1 MKSLYAATRVTLADP
16 LHLILGARYTN
27 WRVDTLTYSMEKNH
41 TTPYAGLVFDINDNW
56 STYASYTSIFQ
67 PQNDRDSSGKY
78 LAPITGNNYEL
89 GLKSDW
95 MNSRLTTT
103 LAIFRIEQDNVAQ
116 STGTPIPGSNGET
129 AYKAVDGTVSKGVEF
144 ELNGA
149 ITDNW
154 QLTFGATLYCRG

>member
-1 MKSLYAATRVTLADP
+1 
-16 LHLILGARYTN
+16 
-27 WRVDTLTYSMEKNH
+27 
-41 TTPYAGLVFDINDNW
+41 
-56 STYASYTSIFQ
+56 
-67 PQNDRDSSGKY
+67 
-78 LAPITGNNYEL
+78 
-89 GLKSDW
+89 

-154 QLTFGATLYCRG
+154 RLTFGATRYIAEDNEGNAVNLICHAPRLKCSPAIGCLSCQS

>member
-1 MKSLYAATRVTLADP
+1 
-16 LHLILGARYTN
+16 
-27 WRVDTLTYSMEKNH
+27 
-41 TTPYAGLVFDINDNW
+41 
-56 STYASYTSIFQ
+56 
-67 PQNDRDSSGKY
+67 
-78 LAPITGNNYEL
+78 
-89 GLKSDW
+89 

-154 QLTFGATLYCRG
+154 QLTFGATRYIAEDNEGNAVNPNLVRSLYSSYEPVKKPVATKCS